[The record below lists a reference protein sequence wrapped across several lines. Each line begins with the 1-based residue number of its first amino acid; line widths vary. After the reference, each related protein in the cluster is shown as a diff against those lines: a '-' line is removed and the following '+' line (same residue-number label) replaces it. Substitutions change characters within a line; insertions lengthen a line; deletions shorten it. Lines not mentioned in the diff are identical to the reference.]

1 MRISDWSSD
10 VCSSDLVREAGW
22 VQRRHK
28 AKFAL
33 DRMRGR
39 QQLSEWLS
47 TKHIAFARRINPVG
61 RVGLTA
67 RKLLQGCQ
75 PGEARHY
82 ALQPAFKNGLVEVAH
97 PLSSRYLANSER
109 AIARA
114 WTSSGPSAIGRAHV

>member
-97 PLSSRYLANSER
+97 PRSE
-109 AIARA
+109 AH
-114 WTSSGPSAIGRAHV
+114 TSELQSLMRI

>member
-1 MRISDWSSD
+1 MIRRPPRSTRTDTLFPYTTLFRSIECGPDHGCVVTQRDGSRG
-10 VCSSDLVREAGW
+10 REAGW

-33 DRMRGR
+33 ARMRGR

-67 RKLLQGCQ
+67 RTLLQGCQ
-75 PGEARHY
+75 PGDARHY
-82 ALQPAFKNGLVEVAH
+82 ALQPEIGNT
-97 PLSSRYLANSER
+97 SCRER
-109 AIARA
+109 MLPD
-114 WTSSGPSAIGRAHV
+114 G